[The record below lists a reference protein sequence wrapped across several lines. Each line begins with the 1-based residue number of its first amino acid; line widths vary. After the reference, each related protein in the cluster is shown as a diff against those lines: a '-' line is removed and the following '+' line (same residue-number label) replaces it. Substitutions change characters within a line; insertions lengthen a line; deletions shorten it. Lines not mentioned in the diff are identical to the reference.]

1 MGRGKRKHGLNL
13 SGYGRAMLMSDYAY
27 EVKEILLYAGD
38 EELTG
43 DRFAFRLATGS
54 LPESFVMTGRA
65 DVVFADGESRQVWLD
80 GSELAELADS
90 FRKHVSTEGPTSVAT
105 EVKLALKQLV
115 DEAVVAELA

>member
-1 MGRGKRKHGLNL
+1 
-13 SGYGRAMLMSDYAY
+13 MLMSDYAY

-43 DRFAFRLATGS
+43 DRFAFRLATRS